1 MQIVNQPGVHRTMR
15 KALLSIVILGALLLG
30 ALPAQAASRYEWSDP
45 EGDATGL
52 GSGGSLAAVEH
63 VTMRMTPNDPQF
75 DITKVAVS
83 SRNGVFTYA
92 ASVKALS
99 AGKPSGSTGYFF
111 VLAFT
116 YAGTDYSFVVS
127 ENFYDTNEF
136 RLWKDDVGCIYLIC
150 PTPWPRLRSG
160 VDIPC
165 GGCTGVI
172 DRKKNQVIVT
182 APIASLTAATEGM
195 RAGSKLTG
203 LYVLSMRRVGYS
215 SLTSDKA
222 AAPKGVAFKL

>member
-1 MQIVNQPGVHRTMR
+1 MR

-52 GSGGSLAAVEH
+52 GLGTSLAAVEH
-63 VTMRMTPNDPQF
+63 VTMSGMTPNDPQF
-75 DITKVAVS
+75 EITKAAVS
-83 SRNGVFTYA
+83 SRKGVFTYA

-116 YAGTDYSFVVS
+116 YAGANYWFVVS
-127 ENFYDTNEF
+127 ENFYDANEF
-136 RLWKDDVGCIYLIC
+136 RLWNQSTD
-150 PTPWPRLRSG
+150 SG
-160 VDIPC
+160 DLPC

-203 LYVLSMRRVGYS
+203 LYVLSQRRVGYS
-215 SLTSDKA
+215 LLTSDEA

>member
-1 MQIVNQPGVHRTMR
+1 MR

-52 GSGGSLAAVEH
+52 GLGTSLAAVEQ
-63 VTMRMTPNDPQF
+63 VTMSGMTPNDPQF
-75 DITKVAVS
+75 DITKAAVS
-83 SRNGVFTYA
+83 SRKGVFTYA

-116 YAGTDYSFVVS
+116 YAGEDYWFVVS
-127 ENFYDTNEF
+127 ENFYDANEF
-136 RLWKDDVGCIYLIC
+136 RLWNQ
-150 PTPWPRLRSG
+150 SG
-160 VDIPC
+160 EPASGWTDSGDLPC

-203 LYVLSMRRVGYS
+203 LYVLSQRRAGYS
-215 SLTSDKA
+215 LLTSDEA

>member
-52 GSGGSLAAVEH
+52 ALGTSVAAVEP
-63 VTMRMTPNDPQF
+63 VPMSGMTPNDPQF
-75 DITKVAVS
+75 DITKAAVS
-83 SRNGVFTYA
+83 SRKGVFTYA

-99 AGKPSGSTGYFF
+99 AGKPSNSTGYFF
-111 VLAFT
+111 RLAFT
-116 YAGTDYSFVVS
+116 YAGANYWFVVS
-127 ENFYDTNEF
+127 ENFYDDNEF
-136 RLWKDDVGCIYLIC
+136 RLWNQSSGSVG
-150 PTPWPRLRSG
+150 SG
-160 VDIPC
+160 WTEDGDLPC
-165 GGCTGVI
+165 GGCNGVI

-182 APIASLTAATEGM
+182 APIASLTAATQGM

-203 LYVLSMRRVGYS
+203 LYVLAQRRVAYS
-215 SLTSDKA
+215 LLTSDEA